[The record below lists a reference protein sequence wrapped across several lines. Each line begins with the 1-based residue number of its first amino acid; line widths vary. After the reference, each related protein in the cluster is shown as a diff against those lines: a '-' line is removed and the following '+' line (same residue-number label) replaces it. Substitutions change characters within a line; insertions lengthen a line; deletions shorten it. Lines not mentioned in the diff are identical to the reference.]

1 MYVAP
6 QPGLPIGLP
15 HLGMAAVPPLTEDE
29 EALLGHYR
37 RLKRHYKEWTL
48 TVVGQFRS
56 GRQQVR
62 LRPCPDVVIPTGL
75 TEEAFEAI
83 D

>member
-1 MYVAP
+1 MV
-6 QPGLPIGLP
+6 GLL
-15 HLGMAAVPPLTEDE
+15 AQSPLTEDE
-29 EALLGHYR
+29 MMLLGHYR
-37 RLKRHYKEWTL
+37 RLKRDYKEWTL

-62 LRPCPDVVIPTGL
+62 FRPCPDLVVQTGL